1 MASDVI
7 CYDYIDFLILLHI
20 VVLFHFALMNV
31 RWQTFIIK
39 LKLRW
44 LSVGKSDS
52 NFDGLLQLYRY
63 LIVWFCE
70 YFHKLSVRPND
81 DSSLTTL
88 MTVQKQLSVHGEF
101 KVIAGLNLS
110 SAVSNISYYKLII
123 IWNIV
128 WNISIIRCILV
139 LFEQPLTIQ
148 IVEKTNFWI

>member
-1 MASDVI
+1 MTIDVI
-7 CYDYIDFLILLHI
+7 CYDYIDFLILLPI

-31 RWQTFIIK
+31 TWQTFIIK

-52 NFDGLLQLYRY
+52 NFEGLLQLYRY

-70 YFHKLSVRPND
+70 YFLKLSVPPND

-88 MTVQKQLSVHGEF
+88 MTMQKQLSVQGEF

-110 SAVSNISYYKLII
+110 SAVSNISHYKPII

-128 WNISIIRCILV
+128 WNISIHLRVISSILYI
-139 LFEQPLTIQ
+139 LELYT
-148 IVEKTNFWI
+148 KTTTG